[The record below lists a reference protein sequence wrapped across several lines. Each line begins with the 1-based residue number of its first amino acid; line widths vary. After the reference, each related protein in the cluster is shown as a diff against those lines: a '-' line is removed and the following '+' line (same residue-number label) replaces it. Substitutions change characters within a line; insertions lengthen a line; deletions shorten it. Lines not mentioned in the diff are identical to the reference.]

1 MIVATVTGIL
11 SIMIDIEIDRLSF
24 YSMYLQHYIQSDYD
38 VLLPLLGHLGQL
50 PLIRFQSLGNPIL
63 QRQLA
68 SFGTIISLYNLM
80 RGRRRRL
87 TVLYQSISSFP
98 Q

>member
-38 VLLPLLGHLGQL
+38 VFLPLLSHLSQL
-50 PLIRFQSLGNPIL
+50 PLIRLQPLRDPIFK
-63 QRQLA
+63 RQLA
-68 SFGTIISLYNLM
+68 SLGAIISKVTTV
-80 RGRRRRL
+80 RRRKGRL
-87 TVLYQSISSFP
+87 TGLYQSISSFP